1 MAFVHAE
8 GAFCGHYLPQNGI
21 CPRRRGLVWMQ
32 CAIGKI
38 GEEGNGWEG
47 RDGKGAMGKEPW
59 EGDGGKGTGEMGAVS
74 NKKEEPHRSSSFL
87 YWVIQITPE
96 FF

>member
-1 MAFVHAE
+1 M
-8 GAFCGHYLPQNGI
+8 
-21 CPRRRGLVWMQ
+21 
-32 CAIGKI
+32 
-38 GEEGNGWEG
+38 G
-47 RDGKGAMGKEPW
+47 REPW
-59 EGDGGKGTGEMGAVS
+59 EGNGGKGMGEMGMGEMGAVS

>member
-1 MAFVHAE
+1 
-8 GAFCGHYLPQNGI
+8 
-21 CPRRRGLVWMQ
+21 
-32 CAIGKI
+32 
-38 GEEGNGWEG
+38 
-47 RDGKGAMGKEPW
+47 MGKEPW

>member
-1 MAFVHAE
+1 M
-8 GAFCGHYLPQNGI
+8 
-21 CPRRRGLVWMQ
+21 
-32 CAIGKI
+32 
-38 GEEGNGWEG
+38 G
-47 RDGKGAMGKEPW
+47 REAW

-74 NKKEEPHRSSSFL
+74 NKKEEPHRCSSFL

>member
-1 MAFVHAE
+1 M
-8 GAFCGHYLPQNGI
+8 
-21 CPRRRGLVWMQ
+21 
-32 CAIGKI
+32 
-38 GEEGNGWEG
+38 G
-47 RDGKGAMGKEPW
+47 REPW
-59 EGDGGKGTGEMGAVS
+59 EGDGGKGMGEMGAVS

>member
-8 GAFCGHYLPQNGI
+8 GAFCGHNLPQNGI
-21 CPRRRGLVWMQ
+21 CPRRGGLVWMQ
-32 CAIGKI
+32 CAVGKI

-47 RDGKGAMGKEPW
+47 SH
-59 EGDGGKGTGEMGAVS
+59 GKGTGEMGAVS

>member
-1 MAFVHAE
+1 MDTTYPRIAFVHAE
-8 GAFCGHYLPQNGI
+8 GAWCGYNVLS
-21 CPRRRGLVWMQ
+21 
-32 CAIGKI
+32 
-38 GEEGNGWEG
+38 G
-47 RDGKGAMGKEPW
+47 RVGRKVTDGKGAVGRGRW
-59 EGDGGKGTGEMGAVS
+59 EGNGGKGMGEMGADEMGAVS

>member
-8 GAFCGHYLPQNGI
+8 GAFCGHNLPQNGI
-21 CPRRRGLVWMQ
+21 CPRRGGLAWMQ

-59 EGDGGKGTGEMGAVS
+59 EGDGGKGAGEMGAVG
-74 NKKEEPHRSSSFL
+74 NK
-87 YWVIQITPE
+87 
-96 FF
+96 

>member
-1 MAFVHAE
+1 MQSA
-8 GAFCGHYLPQNGI
+8 QNCI
-21 CPRRRGLVWMQ
+21 RPRRRGLVWMQ

-38 GEEGNGWEG
+38 GEEGNGWE
-47 RDGKGAMGKEPW
+47 RSR
-59 EGDGGKGTGEMGAVS
+59 GKGTGEMGAVS

>member
-1 MAFVHAE
+1 M
-8 GAFCGHYLPQNGI
+8 LS
-21 CPRRRGLVWMQ
+21 
-32 CAIGKI
+32 
-38 GEEGNGWEG
+38 G
-47 RDGKGAMGKEPW
+47 RLGGKGAGEM
-59 EGDGGKGTGEMGAVS
+59 GTGEMGAVS

>member
-1 MAFVHAE
+1 
-8 GAFCGHYLPQNGI
+8 
-21 CPRRRGLVWMQ
+21 MQ

-59 EGDGGKGTGEMGAVS
+59 EGDGGKGAGEMGAVG
-74 NKKEEPHRSSSFL
+74 NK
-87 YWVIQITPE
+87 
-96 FF
+96 

>member
-1 MAFVHAE
+1 
-8 GAFCGHYLPQNGI
+8 
-21 CPRRRGLVWMQ
+21 MQ
-32 CAIGKI
+32 CAVGKI
-38 GEEGNGWEG
+38 GEEGNGWE
-47 RDGKGAMGKEPW
+47 RSR
-59 EGDGGKGTGEMGAVS
+59 GKGTDEMGAVS